1 MIVEIHCEVLNS
13 SSQCQ
18 IDSIFLGT
26 FCRLA
31 VPMSESDV
39 NGGHKEYELEATTL
53 QLEVES
59 EPLQAF
65 QVW

>member
-1 MIVEIHCEVLNS
+1 MN
-13 SSQCQ
+13 
-18 IDSIFLGT
+18 SIFMRK

-39 NGGHKEYELEATTL
+39 VGGQEGYALETTTL

-59 EPLQAF
+59 EPLQTF